1 MSGVTA
7 PSSSLDRFTG
17 RDLVI
22 IFSSFDPF
30 VEDELQQA
38 EVPRQNK
45 VKKMPPT
52 KLVEQ
57 RAKMTTPEWN
67 MVGGLGETE
76 AASLLP
82 VGESMTA
89 PGVEVGESH

>member
-1 MSGVTA
+1 MT
-7 PSSSLDRFTG
+7 
-17 RDLVI
+17 
-22 IFSSFDPF
+22 
-30 VEDELQQA
+30 
-38 EVPRQNK
+38 
-45 VKKMPPT
+45 PPM

>member
-22 IFSSFDPF
+22 IFSSLDPF

-57 RAKMTTPEWN
+57 RAKMMTPEWN

-89 PGVEVGESH
+89 PRVEVGESH

>member
-7 PSSSLDRFTG
+7 PSSSLGRFTG

-22 IFSSFDPF
+22 IFSSLDPF

-57 RAKMTTPEWN
+57 RAKMMTPEWN
-67 MVGGLGETE
+67 IAGGLGETK
-76 AASLLP
+76 AGSLLL
-82 VGESMTA
+82 V
-89 PGVEVGESH
+89 

>member
-1 MSGVTA
+1 M
-7 PSSSLDRFTG
+7 
-17 RDLVI
+17 
-22 IFSSFDPF
+22 DPF
-30 VEDELQQA
+30 VEKDLQQA
-38 EVPRQNK
+38 EAPRQSKVNK
-45 VKKMPPT
+45 TPPM

-57 RAKMTTPEWN
+57 RVKMTTPEWN

-89 PGVEVGESH
+89 PGVKVGESH